1 MESLMPPRNWIV
13 LFILCTSLFFSGLS
27 QAEESSQEATTS
39 IVKVPSPQAL
49 QIDWWQYFSTAGDKF
64 NQREKLFRQTL
75 IEIEQQLEGEQKTSL
90 SPLFDNITSA
100 LKNYQAIRS
109 KTIESDSHRQIVK
122 PHYSLDELLEL
133 HHQLKDRLLNK
144 KISEDEQ
151 QQLAYSKEAADKQLD
166 NKKIYYLDL
175 DDNNP
180 QKLALGLDII
190 LSRLNLEVANKQ
202 LSLLKQRIKELAI
215 QITFLNNALESAEQ
229 SLETDSKTI
238 AEYQKNL
245 QSAELGFAKTKN
257 QYFEPFISI
266 TDDNPQSKLSRQKQL
281 TEQVRIAN
289 AEVSVILSKLKL
301 TLVMDA
307 IPNTEAFL
315 TQLKADEKQ
324 LDEFANKNKLWRK
337 STQQERDSARQSLL
351 SNDNDNKQAIHQAR
365 LAITLDTLKQL
376 DELDR
381 LEQVQYLLSLVKK
394 RLLKQQGKLASF
406 IGGGKSFLANFS
418 TLSKETFQT
427 SLFDINE
434 TPVTTL
440 SLLRVGMIIF
450 IAWLISRAVRFSL
463 NRLMSH
469 RKNSNNST
477 IYALQKVLHYIILVI
492 GLLVAISSIG
502 VDLSKLALLAS
513 ALSIGIGFGLQN
525 VVSNFVAGLII
536 LFEKS
541 LKVGDFIEFGSGL
554 AGEVRQINMRSTH
567 IVTNDNVDIFIPNSD
582 FVNGQVTNWTMYESF
597 RRVHIPFG
605 VAYGSDKDEVKLAA
619 LEAADAVDY
628 TLKSTNDKH
637 KAQVWMTGF
646 GDSSLNFELIVWLT
660 PAAVKLPGRVIATYT
675 WELDTALARHNLEIP
690 FPQRDLHLRSFY
702 GLKDEQAINAQNKR
716 ATE

>member
-1 MESLMPPRNWIV
+1 MPPKNWIV
-13 LFILCTSLFFSGLS
+13 LFLLCMSLFFSGFS
-27 QAEESSQEATTS
+27 QADESLQKATTS
-39 IVKVPSPQAL
+39 AIKVPTPQAL
-49 QIDWWQYFSTAGDKF
+49 KIDWWQFFSTADAEF
-64 NQREKLFRQTL
+64 DQREKLFRQTL
-75 IEIEQQLEGEQKTSL
+75 SDIERQLEGQQKTSL
-90 SPLFDNITSA
+90 SPLFNNIATA
-100 LKNYQAIRS
+100 LNNYQAIRS
-109 KTIESDSHRQIVK
+109 ETIESGSHRQIVK
-122 PHYSLDELLEL
+122 PNYSLEELLEL
-133 HHQLKDRLLNK
+133 HHQLKDRQLNK

-151 QQLAYSKEAADKQLD
+151 QQLTYSKESAEKQLD
-166 NKKIYYLDL
+166 NKKGFYLNL
-175 DDNNP
+175 DDNTP
-180 QKLALGLDII
+180 EKLALGLEII
-190 LSRLNLEVANKQ
+190 LSRLNLEIANKQ
-202 LSLLKQRIKELAI
+202 LSLLKQRIKEVGN
-215 QITFLNNALESAEQ
+215 QITFLYNALGSAEQ
-229 SLETDSKTI
+229 TIEVDNKTRV
-238 AEYQKNL
+238 EYDKNVRSSE
-245 QSAELGFAKTKN
+245 QFFAKIKN
-257 QYFEPFISI
+257 QYFEPFISSA
-266 TDDNPQSKLSRQKQL
+266 DNNPQSKLNRQKQL

-301 TLVMDA
+301 TLVTEV
-307 IPNTEAFL
+307 IPNTDTFL
-315 TQLKADEKQ
+315 TQLNADDKQ

-337 STQQERDSARQSLL
+337 STQQERDSIRQSLL
-351 SNDNDNKQAIHQAR
+351 LNDSDNEEIHQAR
-365 LAITLDTLKQL
+365 LAATDDTLKQL
-376 DELDR
+376 DDLAR
-381 LEQVQYLLSLVKK
+381 LEQAQYLLSLVKK
-394 RLLKQQGKLASF
+394 RLLTQQGKLAGFFSKSKFF
-406 IGGGKSFLANFS
+406 IANLSTFS
-418 TLSKETFQT
+418 QDTFQT
-427 SLFDINE
+427 TLFNINE

-440 SLLRVGMIIF
+440 GLLRVGLIIF

-463 NRLMSH
+463 NRLMFH

-554 AGEVRQINMRSTH
+554 AGEVKQINMRSTH
-567 IVTNDNVDIFIPNSD
+567 IVTNDNVDVFIPNSD

-605 VAYGSDKDEVKLAA
+605 VAYGSNKDEVKLAA

-628 TLKSTNDKH
+628 TLKSTNPKH
-637 KAQVWMTGF
+637 KPQVWMIGF

-690 FPQRDLHLRSFY
+690 FPQRDIHLRSFY
-702 GLKDEQAINAQNKR
+702 GLKDEQAINAQNKP